1 VSAHLPEIALTM
13 TRLHAPKPATP
24 LAAMLLW
31 FATACG
37 AAELNVSLTH
47 VPLTQEQARQVVNK
61 ALPPEFD
68 RSFNPKAYAVH
79 VLADRHQA
87 TDGREAVYVLMGLQR
102 RLPDGRALQEHTY
115 LSSMQFLNPGLTDA
129 DRRGIVEAVLTKTAR
144 GFAKSMMDNAAR
156 VR

>member
-1 VSAHLPEIALTM
+1 MTCLPTLK
-13 TRLHAPKPATP
+13 KPLSLRA
-24 LAAMLLW
+24 
-31 FATACG
+31 ATALLLPLCFAATAQ
-37 AAELNVSLTH
+37 AAEFNVSLTH
-47 VPLTQEQARQVVNK
+47 VPLTQEQARQVVSK

-87 TDGREAVYVLMGLQR
+87 ADGREAVYVLMGLQR

-115 LSSMQFLNPGLTDA
+115 LSSMQFLNPGLSDG
-129 DRRGIVEAVLTKTAR
+129 DRRSIVEAVLTQTTR
-144 GFAKSMMDNAAR
+144 GFAKSMMDNEAR

>member
-1 VSAHLPEIALTM
+1 MM
-13 TRLHAPKPATP
+13 TRQTAPKKSRLRRAAVWLLP
-24 LAAMLLW
+24 LWAA
-31 FATACG
+31 AAAVAH
-37 AAELNVSLTH
+37 AAEINISLTH

-68 RSFNPKAYAVH
+68 RSFNPKAYAIH

-87 TDGREAVYVLMGLQR
+87 ADGREAVYVLMGLQR

-115 LSSMQFLNPGLTDA
+115 LSSMQFLSPGLTDG
-129 DRRGIVEAVLTKTAR
+129 DRRSVVEAVLTQTTR